1 MKVLMLLARST
12 GGIGTHVDALT
23 RELRALGH
31 DVVIATDP
39 LTADTFGWDAERV
52 WPDSVGGMRRA
63 TGRLRHLARGADV
76 VHAHGHQAGAL
87 AALVLRTIRHR
98 DRPALVVSLHN
109 AVLGGRGRQVA
120 GTVSAQPFART
131 AQLVTGASSD
141 LVDQAR
147 VWGAR
152 WAELAEVPSPR
163 VPGLL
168 AQPAP
173 GRQERR
179 RLAAELLRREGIAAP
194 EGADLVLTIARIA
207 PQKDLD
213 TLVAAAAATRPAPPG
228 NVLYGDMRR
237 NPHKPPHVAIQQTE
251 ARSDRGPVWV
261 VVGGG
266 DAALLD
272 RLRRQAETDRAPVHF
287 VGAQTDPNEWLR
299 AAAVFVLTSHWEA
312 RALVV
317 QEALA
322 AGTPVIARD
331 AGGLPDLVEGVGTLV
346 PGSDPTDWA
355 DAVGAVLDDGER
367 WHTHSAAGRERAATW
382 DDDRETATRW
392 VSRYARARAMT

>member
-87 AALVLRTIRHR
+87 AAVVLRTIRHR

-173 GRQERR
+173 GLQERR
-179 RLAAELLRREGIAAP
+179 RLAAGLLRREGIAAP

-213 TLVAAAAATRPAPPG
+213 TLVAAAAARPA
-228 NVLYGDMRR
+228 
-237 NPHKPPHVAIQQTE
+237 Q

-266 DAALLD
+266 EAALLD

-322 AGTPVIARD
+322 AGAPVVARD

-346 PGSDPTDWA
+346 TGSDPTDWA

-382 DDDRETATRW
+382 DDDRQTATRW

>member
-213 TLVAAAAATRPAPPG
+213 TLVAAAAARPA
-228 NVLYGDMRR
+228 
-237 NPHKPPHVAIQQTE
+237 Q

-266 DAALLD
+266 EAALLD

-322 AGTPVIARD
+322 AGAPVVARD

-346 PGSDPTDWA
+346 TGSDPTDWA

-382 DDDRETATRW
+382 DDDRQTATRW